1 MPGSLAPSCS
11 GQRLHLRQQFV
22 DALVPAGDLRHEPVD
37 PRQQRRGRQ
46 RRRPRWSGSTAAKNI
61 GSMMDGNTLRNEICS
76 DALAGA
82 NCSGTTCHTV
92 KRLLRGSLMQDC
104 NALQAAVAKPTD
116 KQHLPPSACAST
128 GSSPA
133 AGSP

>member
-1 MPGSLAPSCS
+1 
-11 GQRLHLRQQFV
+11 
-22 DALVPAGDLRHEPVD
+22 
-37 PRQQRRGRQ
+37 
-46 RRRPRWSGSTAAKNI
+46 
-61 GSMMDGNTLRNEICS
+61 MDGNTLRNEICS